1 MKKNNNAKFRNNNN
15 NNTNMYNLNYR
26 FDSISPAGKYSGT
39 ALDLIKRYNE
49 LSKEAH
55 SAGDYVEMEV
65 FRQYAEHYRKILT
78 EMNERKNAFQA
89 QRQAQ
94 MEQAESEKNVENTE
108 SGENMENADK
118 VNEKNEEKT
127 AEQPSP
133 QKTSN
138 SEVIEQ
144 KPLVMKRKT
153 LKIVEVKET
162 ESLPQAKTEAPE
174 EVKPKRVYKKRA
186 KEEVKTEAAV

>member
-1 MKKNNNAKFRNNNN
+1 MFNI
-15 NNTNMYNLNYR
+15 NYR

-94 MEQAESEKNVENTE
+94 MEQAENEKNVENAE
-108 SGENMENADK
+108 SGENTENADQ
-118 VNEKNEEKT
+118 VNEKNEEQT
-127 AEQPSP
+127 VEQSSS

-144 KPLVMKRKT
+144 KPLAMKRKT
-153 LKIVEVKET
+153 LKIVEVKEAET
-162 ESLPQAKTEAPE
+162 LPQAKTEAPE

-186 KEEVKTEAAV
+186 KEEVKPEAAV

>member
-1 MKKNNNAKFRNNNN
+1 
-15 NNTNMYNLNYR
+15 MYNINYR

-39 ALDLIKRYNE
+39 ALDLIKKYNE

-94 MEQAESEKNVENTE
+94 VEQTANEANAENSENEQAPVQAQNEQTANV
-108 SGENMENADK
+108 
-118 VNEKNEEKT
+118 
-127 AEQPSP
+127 
-133 QKTSN
+133 
-138 SEVIEQ
+138 EVIEQ
-144 KPLVMKRKT
+144 KPLPMKRKT

-162 ESLPQAKTEAPE
+162 QTLPQAASESSQ
-174 EVKPKRVYKKRA
+174 EVKPKRVYKRRV
-186 KEEVKTEAAV
+186 KEDAQAEAAV